1 MPIQAVRWTPEM
13 SVGVKVLD
21 DDHRRLFAL
30 MNKVIAA
37 FYAGVGAGVVGSTLD
52 ELENYTR
59 EHFAREE
66 AMLVAR
72 GYGPIDA
79 HRAQHHHLVDKL
91 VRLREEKSSVELIPA
106 LNEWLTSHILHTDLG
121 YRDLFR

>member
-1 MPIQAVRWTPEM
+1 MRIQAVRWTPDM

-37 FYAGVGAGVVGSTLD
+37 FYAGVGAGVVASTLD

-72 GYGPIDA
+72 DYGPIES
-79 HRAQHHHLVDKL
+79 HRAQHRHLVDEL
-91 VRLREEKSSVELIPA
+91 VRLREEKAGIQLIPA
-106 LNEWLTSHILHTDLG
+106 LNEWLTTHILKVDLG
-121 YRDLFR
+121 YRPVFQ